1 MALAAPGHGMVADR
15 AAAHVWADRIRK
27 EQKVHTRI
35 NRECFS
41 VRNAVTQQD
50 VPAKFKPGHL
60 NPWTQKGLGGFDPE
74 AIGWD
79 PNGKLSQEVF
89 RVFLTQ
95 AHGPRERHLF
105 PETTQEEMGWLLTR
119 ATDVSMRK
127 SLAGALPKCGLGWPD
142 REILAQAPGKT
153 KMKHKPKPKFERP
166 RPPYAVTT
174 DEARAAAAENM
185 KKMREDGVLESALSS
200 TAPLP
205 PPAAPP
211 RGSSSL
217 TPQRPTPSVLS
228 AAAPSQLSKLSKAE
242 SAPALSTVSSC
253 VPPAGETPAFLQQEQ
268 DLFKALA
275 RSKQFQSSHTGKWY
289 HPLSHSDVA
298 QFADHY
304 TKVWKGQLFH
314 QRGSGPLG

>member
-1 MALAAPGHGMVADR
+1 MPLAAPGHGMVADF
-15 AAAHVWADRIRK
+15 ADQHVWADRIRK

-35 NRECFS
+35 NRDCFS

-79 PNGKLSQEVF
+79 PNSKLSQEVF

-142 REILAQAPGKT
+142 KDAQGPVKMSQAGKS
-153 KMKHKPKPKFERP
+153 KPQRKVERP

-174 DEARAAAAENM
+174 DEARAAAAANM
-185 KKMREDGVLESALSS
+185 KQRREDGATSALSS
-200 TAPLP
+200 SVPLP
-205 PPAAPP
+205 PA
-211 RGSSSL
+211 RGS
-217 TPQRPTPSVLS
+217 TVAARTPSVLS
-228 AAAPSQLSKLSKAE
+228 AMAPSQVSKSHLSKAE
-242 SAPALSTVSSC
+242 SAPALSTVSSHA
-253 VPPAGETPAFLQQEQ
+253 PPAGETPAFLQQEQ
-268 DLFKALA
+268 DLFRALSRA
-275 RSKQFQSSHTGKWY
+275 KQFQNGESSCKWY

-314 QRGSGPLG
+314 QRGAGPLG